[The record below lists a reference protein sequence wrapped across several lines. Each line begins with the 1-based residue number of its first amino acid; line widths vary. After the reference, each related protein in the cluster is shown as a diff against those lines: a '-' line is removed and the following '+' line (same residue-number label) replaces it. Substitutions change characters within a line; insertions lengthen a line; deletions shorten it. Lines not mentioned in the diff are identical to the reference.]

1 MNKAIE
7 FKNVSFSYE
16 KDKKILE
23 DVSFSMN
30 YGEITLLAGNSGE
43 GKSTLLK
50 IMTGII
56 PNIEYGYLDGEIKID
71 NFSLKGRKVY
81 DICNNIGVI
90 FQNPD
95 EQIVQKY
102 VEDEIAFGLEN
113 LAFSKE
119 EIKMKIEKVCSLF
132 KLDKNSVARNLSGG
146 QKQRLI
152 SASIIAMG
160 QKIIL
165 LDEPLA
171 NLDKEGSQELLTI
184 LKSLALDGYAILV
197 IEHRLDVI
205 IPYIDKVLLLSNK
218 KVNLI
223 EDKNSFVLYQTKEIE
238 DTCNII
244 YANDFILEAKDVS
257 FNIKDKIILKNIN
270 HSFKRG
276 SRTVILGENGCGKTT
291 LLRLLAKL
299 YIPSEGK
306 IIQYIDS
313 RLKQR
318 KRGDKKYYQK
328 VGIIY
333 QNPDYQLFM
342 PSVEKELY
350 FSAYSLEYANEIASL
365 FELKNLY
372 ARHPQSLSEGQKRR
386 LSIACVLA
394 SKPEVVL
401 LDEPTVGQDYEFLA
415 KLVNNL
421 NYLHAKTNNTLI
433 TITHD
438 IRCASAL
445 ADESLIIKEKQIIK
459 SGGKELI
466 KEYFAS

>member
-1 MNKAIE
+1 M
-7 FKNVSFSYE
+7 
-16 KDKKILE
+16 
-23 DVSFSMN
+23 
-30 YGEITLLAGNSGE
+30 
-43 GKSTLLK
+43 
-50 IMTGII
+50 
-56 PNIEYGYLDGEIKID
+56 
-71 NFSLKGRKVY
+71 
-81 DICNNIGVI
+81 
-90 FQNPD
+90 
-95 EQIVQKY
+95 
-102 VEDEIAFGLEN
+102 
-113 LAFSKE
+113 
-119 EIKMKIEKVCSLF
+119 
-132 KLDKNSVARNLSGG
+132 
-146 QKQRLI
+146 
-152 SASIIAMG
+152 
-160 QKIIL
+160 
-165 LDEPLA
+165 
-171 NLDKEGSQELLTI
+171 
-184 LKSLALDGYAILV
+184 
-197 IEHRLDVI
+197 
-205 IPYIDKVLLLSNK
+205 
-218 KVNLI
+218 
-223 EDKNSFVLYQTKEIE
+223 
-238 DTCNII
+238 
-244 YANDFILEAKDVS
+244 
-257 FNIKDKIILKNIN
+257 
-270 HSFKRG
+270 
-276 SRTVILGENGCGKTT
+276 
-291 LLRLLAKL
+291 RLLAKL